1 MTEKMITII
10 HGDEERM
17 AEVILTYYD
26 ENSDKYYVIFEF
38 VDSKEISAAVFVE
51 ENSNEGYFLDIETED
66 EWQLLEEVLASYYSS
81 LEDE

>member
-26 ENSDKYYVIFEF
+26 ENSDKNYVIFEF

>member
-1 MTEKMITII
+1 M
-10 HGDEERM
+10 
-17 AEVILTYYD
+17 TYYD
-26 ENSDKYYVIFEF
+26 ENSDKNYVIFEF